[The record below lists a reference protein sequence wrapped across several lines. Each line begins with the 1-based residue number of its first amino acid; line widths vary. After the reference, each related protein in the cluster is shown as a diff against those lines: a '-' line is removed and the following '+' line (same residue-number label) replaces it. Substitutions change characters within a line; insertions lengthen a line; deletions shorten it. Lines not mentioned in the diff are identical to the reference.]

1 MINNNYL
8 IIRNDGIGD
17 LILTLP
23 LIAKIN
29 QKKKENRIYLICSN
43 RNIELAQC
51 LIKAKLIYQFCIL
64 DLKKSK
70 YLTYMKIAYLLRNVI
85 FKDIFIL
92 KPSVANLL
100 LSLMLNRKKIYSIIS
115 INKYKIS
122 GKKRYSPPL
131 LSKLF
136 LSNYEFID
144 SRDDFY
150 YSSNT
155 HMSEHFLNLSNFSNE
170 IKSKFYKNI
179 IKDHNFFNSSLL
191 GYEKKIRNIINLKN
205 QKKIILLHFDE
216 KWSDSTIDVKIFLKR
231 IESIFMNKE
240 IVFFLTRGIKE
251 NKYETKLKKILK
263 LKILKKNIMISKK
276 YNNIY
281 FFSKNSYIE
290 LVSLVKICDL
300 VVTPHGGLSH
310 TSTLFGK
317 KLLDLIKFER
327 KIFYKKWKPLN
338 MHVKQINIDNINLIE
353 KGIVNY
359 LK

>member
-8 IIRNDGIGD
+8 VIRNDGIGD

-23 LIAKIN
+23 LIAKIKEKN
-29 QKKKENRIYLICSN
+29 KKSKIYLICSN
-43 RNIELAQC
+43 RNIELAKC
-51 LIKAKLIYQFCIL
+51 LIKAKLIYKLCIL

-70 YLTYMKIAYLLRNVI
+70 YLTYMKIAYTFRNVI
-85 FKDIFIL
+85 FNDIFIL
-92 KPSVANLL
+92 KPSFANLL

-144 SRDDFY
+144 CRDDFY
-150 YSSNT
+150 YSSNI
-155 HMSEHFLNLSNFSNE
+155 HMSKHFLNLSNLANE
-170 IKSKFYKNI
+170 IKVKFYKNI
-179 IKDHNFFNSSLL
+179 IKDHNFFKRSLL
-191 GYEKKIRNIINLKN
+191 GYEKQIRNIINLKN

-216 KWSDSTIDVKIFLKR
+216 KWNDSVIDVEKFLKR

-240 IVFFLTRGIKE
+240 NLFFLTRGIKA
-251 NKYETKLKKILK
+251 NKYEANLKKILK
-263 LKILKKNIMISKK
+263 LKIFKKNIMISKK

-281 FFSKNSYIE
+281 FFRKNSYIE

-338 MHVKQINIDNINLIE
+338 VNVKQVNIDNINLIE

>member
-8 IIRNDGIGD
+8 VIRNDGIGD
-17 LILTLP
+17 LLLSLP
-23 LIAKIN
+23 LIAKI
-29 QKKKENRIYLICSN
+29 KEKNKQSKIYLICSN
-43 RNIELAQC
+43 RNIELAKC
-51 LIKAKLIYQFCIL
+51 LKKAKLIYKFYIL

-70 YLTYMKIAYLLRNVI
+70 YLTYVKIAYLLRNVI

-100 LSLMLNRKKIYSIIS
+100 LSLMLKRTKIYSIIS
-115 INKYKIS
+115 INKYKVS

-144 SRDDFY
+144 FRDDFY
-150 YSSNT
+150 YSSNI
-155 HMSEHFLNLSNFSNE
+155 HMSKHFLNLSNLANE
-170 IKSKFYKNI
+170 IKSKYYKNI

-191 GYEKKIRNIINLKN
+191 GYEKRISNIIDLKN
-205 QKKIILLHFDE
+205 KKKIILFHFDE
-216 KWSDSTIDVKIFLKR
+216 KWNDSIIDVKIFLKS
-231 IESIFMNKE
+231 IESFFVNKD
-240 IVFFLTRGIKE
+240 ILFFLTRGIKA
-251 NKYETKLKKILK
+251 NKYEAKLKKILK
-263 LKILKKNIMISKK
+263 LKIFKKNIMISRK

-281 FFSKNSYIE
+281 FFRKNSYIE

-338 MHVKQINIDNINLIE
+338 MNVKQVNIDNINLIE
-353 KGIVNY
+353 RGIVNY